1 MPKVEEHT
9 SRKRKYAGKQ
19 LHKKHAKAAA
29 LTAALMTS
37 SPEALEV
44 VSADEHVSAST
55 MPKVEKQTSRKRKY
69 AGQQPQKEIVKD
81 RGHSTSPTPPPSPGA
96 EKRAQEEWLQRHK
109 ALAARIDVETAK
121 VQGVLDKLED
131 VKKEHTAA
139 LEEMSDLGKENTVMQ
154 PGVFDDSS
162 SDSEESDSVTAE
174 SALPEG

>member
-9 SRKRKYAGKQ
+9 SRKRKYAGQ
-19 LHKKHAKAAA
+19 QAQKKVA
-29 LTAALMTS
+29 
-37 SPEALEV
+37 
-44 VSADEHVSAST
+44 
-55 MPKVEKQTSRKRKY
+55 
-69 AGQQPQKEIVKD
+69 KD

-96 EKRAQEEWLQRHK
+96 QELAQEEWLQRHK

-139 LEEMSDLGKENTVMQ
+139 LEEMSDLGKETVHNTVMQ

>member
-1 MPKVEEHT
+1 MPKVEKPT
-9 SRKRKYAGKQ
+9 SRMRKYAGKQ
-19 LHKKHAKAAA
+19 LQKKIAKN
-29 LTAALMTS
+29 
-37 SPEALEV
+37 
-44 VSADEHVSAST
+44 D
-55 MPKVEKQTSRKRKY
+55 
-69 AGQQPQKEIVKD
+69 
-81 RGHSTSPTPPPSPGA
+81 GHSTSPTPPPSPGA
-96 EKRAQEEWLQRHK
+96 EKRAQEEFLQRHK

>member
-9 SRKRKYAGKQ
+9 SRKRKYAGQ
-19 LHKKHAKAAA
+19 QAQKK
-29 LTAALMTS
+29 
-37 SPEALEV
+37 
-44 VSADEHVSAST
+44 
-55 MPKVEKQTSRKRKY
+55 
-69 AGQQPQKEIVKD
+69 IVKD
-81 RGHSTSPTPPPSPGA
+81 HGHSTSPTPPASPGA